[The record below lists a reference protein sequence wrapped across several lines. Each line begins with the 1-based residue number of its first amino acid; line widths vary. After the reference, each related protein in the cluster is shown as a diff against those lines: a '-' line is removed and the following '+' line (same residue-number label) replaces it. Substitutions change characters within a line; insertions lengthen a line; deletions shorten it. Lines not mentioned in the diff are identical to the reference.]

1 MTQLRQVRPGA
12 LTPEGRL
19 LAGIRPGDPVTS
31 KSLNLREWGGGG
43 PEEDILVFYRE
54 TQPIRWIYTYRKRF
68 IVRN

>member
-31 KSLNLREWGGGG
+31 KSLNLREWGRGARGGYISVLQRNTTNKM
-43 PEEDILVFYRE
+43 DIYV
-54 TQPIRWIYTYRKRF
+54 
-68 IVRN
+68 